1 VGDETGRVPH
11 LLRTQYSS
19 LVGSNP
25 ANLRNVG
32 IPPAFFFVAYF
43 ICVYSILELD
53 FSFSLYLF
61 LYILP
66 IVNVLVKKRELFRI
80 MIHRVFKI
88 VPLFQLLLC
97 LAIPSFSAETSSSS
111 AQSLSSATQSSNS
124 VASSSSTPLPKWQ
137 TLPEMKAPWM
147 KGERLEYELSWGF
160 ITAGYASLEVKPRND
175 GKIEFLTYATA
186 NKTVNKFYPV
196 HDTVYTLVRK
206 KGLMTD
212 VFRKSLH
219 EGTFHNKSL
228 IRFDRDNK
236 KAFLSDTVF
245 KDAVNHYVKRSADT
259 SVTIGGLEH
268 SIMSAFY
275 LVRTLPLKEGA
286 TSRFS
291 AVSGEKRYEL
301 KVVIHK
307 REKIKTDLGEFNT
320 VKVEPVLDGDGI
332 FKSSGRIFIW
342 FTDDEKRLPVLM
354 QCEIKLGSIKA
365 TLLKVK

>member
-1 VGDETGRVPH
+1 
-11 LLRTQYSS
+11 
-19 LVGSNP
+19 
-25 ANLRNVG
+25 
-32 IPPAFFFVAYF
+32 
-43 ICVYSILELD
+43 
-53 FSFSLYLF
+53 
-61 LYILP
+61 
-66 IVNVLVKKRELFRI
+66 
-80 MIHRVFKI
+80 
-88 VPLFQLLLC
+88 
-97 LAIPSFSAETSSSS
+97 
-111 AQSLSSATQSSNS
+111 
-124 VASSSSTPLPKWQ
+124 
-137 TLPEMKAPWM
+137 MKAPWM

-160 ITAGYASLEVKPRND
+160 ITAGYATLEVKPRKD
-175 GKIEFLTYATA
+175 GKMEFLTYATA

-196 HDTVYTLVRK
+196 HDTVYTLVHK

-228 IRFDRDNK
+228 IRFDRNNK

-245 KDAVNHYVKRSADT
+245 KDPVRHYVKRSADT
-259 SVTIGGLEH
+259 SVTIEGLEH

-275 LVRTLPLKEGA
+275 LVRTLPLKEGT
-286 TSRFS
+286 TSRFA

-301 KVVIHK
+301 KVVVHK

-320 VKVEPVLDGDGI
+320 VKIEPVLDGDGI

-365 TLLKVK
+365 ELTKVE

>member
-1 VGDETGRVPH
+1 MFCGFKKSF
-11 LLRTQYSS
+11 LLG
-19 LVGSNP
+19 V
-25 ANLRNVG
+25 
-32 IPPAFFFVAYF
+32 
-43 ICVYSILELD
+43 
-53 FSFSLYLF
+53 
-61 LYILP
+61 
-66 IVNVLVKKRELFRI
+66 
-80 MIHRVFKI
+80 
-88 VPLFQLLLC
+88 LLL
-97 LAIPSFSAETSSSS
+97 LAVPFAGHVVFAQSGLSGGEAGLITSSDSCSRGKSVVLGESGFAAATQGQISFDCWTLSRGGSKKSSGEKDSSSSS
-111 AQSLSSATQSSNS
+111 AS
-124 VASSSSTPLPKWQ
+124 LPKWQ
-137 TLPEMKAPWM
+137 TLPEINAPWM
-147 KGERLEYELSWGF
+147 KGEKLSYTLSWGF
-160 ITAGYASLEVKPRND
+160 ITAGYATLEVKPSKD
-175 GKIEFLTYATA
+175 GKTEFLTFATA

-196 HDTVYTLVRK
+196 HDTVYTLVRN

-228 IRFDRDNK
+228 IRFDRNSK

-245 KDAVNHYVKRSADT
+245 KDPVNHYVKRSADT
-259 SVTIGGLEH
+259 SVSINGLEH

-301 KVVIHK
+301 KVIIHK

-365 TLLKVK
+365 ELTKVE